1 MTDPR
6 LNSIHLE
13 MPRRQAFR
21 AARDVLLG
29 ARGYQTVAG
38 ENLPEPEQSIDRHNT
53 FFQIADRRALPAHE
67 YMLVDQDY
75 VYPLKL
81 GVNTIGRL
89 PDNDVVINDAHVS
102 RRHCAILIHTDQHC
116 ELHDVASKNGTFVNG
131 RRLEGPTRLHNGDEI
146 RMCDRQVVF
155 MSKSDGPPDP
165 LRTATQGG

>member
-21 AARDVLLG
+21 SAREALLS
-29 ARGYQTVAG
+29 ARGYQTVAV
-38 ENLPEPEQSIDRHNT
+38 EAPAQPDRSLDQPNT
-53 FFQIADRRALPAHE
+53 FIQNAAARPLPDLQF
-67 YMLVDQDY
+67 MLVDRDY

-89 PDNDVVINDAHVS
+89 PDNDIVINDAHVS
-102 RRHCAILIHTDQHC
+102 RRHCAILVHTDLHC

-131 RRLEGPTRLHNGDEI
+131 RRLEGPTRLHTGDEI
-146 RMCDRQVVF
+146 RMCDRPVVF
-155 MSKSDGPPDP
+155 MSKGEEPPP
-165 LRTATQGG
+165 LANTATQGG